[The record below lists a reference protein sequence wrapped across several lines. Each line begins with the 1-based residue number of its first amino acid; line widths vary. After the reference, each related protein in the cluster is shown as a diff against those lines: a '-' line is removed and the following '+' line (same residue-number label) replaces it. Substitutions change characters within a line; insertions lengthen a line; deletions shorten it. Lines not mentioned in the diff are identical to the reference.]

1 MGDDLGISF
10 SPPGITKCYAE
21 GSPFESNKTGTSV
34 GFADQ
39 VQAAIYGAQTMDF
52 RNDGTSGVTGH
63 DSHNGGGDT
72 LRDVLIMADDLG
84 AKDGQAPMMMDK
96 NMTEGRIDLME
107 KPATIDTEGS
117 DVAAV
122 LAAMAKAA
130 PAPRQDLTD
139 SKSVGERRFTIIT
152 DSSRDGLLTEF
163 GKETLEYRYL
173 LPGESYQ
180 DLFARVADA
189 YADDE
194 AHAQRLYDHISRLW
208 FMPATPVLSNG
219 GTGRGLPISC
229 YLNSVDDSLEGIVS
243 TWNENVWLA
252 SRGGGIGTYW
262 GQVRGI
268 GEPVGLNGKTSGI
281 IPFVRVMDSLTLAI
295 SQGSL
300 RRGSAAVYI
309 DVSHPEIE
317 EFLEIRKPSGDFNRK
332 ALNLHHGVLLT
343 DEFMNAVRNGD
354 EFALRS
360 PRDGSERGRVDA
372 RSLFQKLVETRL
384 ATGEPYIV
392 FNDTVNRTMPEHH
405 RALGLKVSTSNLCS
419 EITLPTGRDHL
430 GNDRT
435 AVCCLSSLNL
445 EKWDEWAGDKNF
457 VEDVMRFLDNV
468 LQDYIDRAPPEMAR
482 AKYSAMRE
490 RSVGMGVM
498 GFHSFLQSR
507 GLGFES
513 ALAKSWNMKIFRHI
527 HAKANEA
534 SMLLAQER
542 GACPDAEDMGKMER
556 FSCKMA
562 IAPTASISIICGG
575 TSACIEPIPAN
586 IYTHKTLSGSFV
598 VKNPY
603 LEKLLRDKSKD
614 STNVWNT
621 ILEKGGSVQHLDFL
635 SAEEK
640 EAFKTSF
647 EIDQRWLLE
656 LAADRTPYIDQAQS
670 LNLFIPADVDKWD
683 LMMLH
688 FQAWEKGIKSLY
700 YLRSKSVQRAG
711 FAGSGMDGGVE
722 ADNTLDAKKVELMTA
737 QTDYD
742 ECLACQ

>member
-1 MGDDLGISF
+1 MWNISAFRPVAILG
-10 SPPGITKCYAE
+10 
-21 GSPFESNKTGTSV
+21 
-34 GFADQ
+34 AD
-39 VQAAIYGAQTMDF
+39 VDF
-52 RNDGTSGVTGH
+52 RNGNDGSVGME
-63 DSHNGGGDT
+63 DT
-72 LRDVLIMADDLG
+72 LFAAEPAPGATKEAGKDPAVKMAD
-84 AKDGQAPMMMDK
+84 KTDK
-96 NMTEGRIDLME
+96 
-107 KPATIDTEGS
+107 GS
-117 DVAAV
+117 DALVAD
-122 LAAMAKAA
+122 LATDALAGAAKAVVSA
-130 PAPRQDLTD
+130 AGEDSKRIHARRFSITTDPSRDALLTD
-139 SKSVGERRFTIIT
+139 
-152 DSSRDGLLTEF
+152 F
-163 GKETLEYRYL
+163 GKETLDDRYL
-173 LPGESYQ
+173 LPGEKYQ

-189 YADDE
+189 YADDQD
-194 AHAQRLYDHISRLW
+194 HAQRLYDYISKLW

-229 YLNSVDDSLEGIVS
+229 YLNSVEDSLEGIVG

-300 RRGSAAVYI
+300 RRGSAACYL

-343 DEFMNAVRNGD
+343 DEFMEAVRDGTDFN
-354 EFALRS
+354 LRS
-360 PRDGSERGRVDA
+360 PRDGSVRGTVNA
-372 RSLFQKLVETRL
+372 RALFQKLVETRL

-392 FNDTVNRTMPEHH
+392 FSDTVNRTMPKHH
-405 RALGLKVSTSNLCS
+405 RDLGLKVSTSNLCS

-445 EKWDEWAGDKNF
+445 ETWDQWNGDKRF
-457 VEDVMRFLDNV
+457 IEDVLRFLDNV
-468 LQDYIDRAPPEMAR
+468 LQDYIDRAPDEMAR

-498 GFHSFLQSR
+498 GFHSFLQQK
-507 GLGFES
+507 GIGFET
-513 ALAKSWNMKIFRHI
+513 AM
-527 HAKANEA
+527 AKAWNLKMFKHVAAKADEA
-534 SMLLAQER
+534 SILLAQER
-542 GACPDAEDMGKMER
+542 GACPDAADMGVMQR

-603 LEKLLRDKSKD
+603 LEKLLQAKSKD
-614 STNVWNT
+614 STNVWNS
-621 ILEKGGSVQHLDFL
+621 ILEHGGSVQHLDFL
-635 SAEEK
+635 SPEEK
-640 EAFKTSF
+640 AVYKTSF

-656 LAADRTPYIDQAQS
+656 FAADRTPYIDQAQS
-670 LNLFIPADVDKWD
+670 LNLYIPADVDKWD

-688 FQAWEKGIKSLY
+688 FQAWERGIKSLY

-711 FAGSGMDGGVE
+711 FAGGVE
-722 ADNTLDAKKVELMTA
+722 ADNTAEAPKIELA
-737 QTDYD
+737 AQQTDYE

>member
-1 MGDDLGISF
+1 MPKS
-10 SPPGITKCYAE
+10 E
-21 GSPFESNKTGTSV
+21 
-34 GFADQ
+34 
-39 VQAAIYGAQTMDF
+39 
-52 RNDGTSGVTGH
+52 
-63 DSHNGGGDT
+63 
-72 LRDVLIMADDLG
+72 
-84 AKDGQAPMMMDK
+84 
-96 NMTEGRIDLME
+96 
-107 KPATIDTEGS
+107 
-117 DVAAV
+117 
-122 LAAMAKAA
+122 A
-130 PAPRQDLTD
+130 PASSPLSSHAIQA
-139 SKSVGERRFTIIT
+139 RRFPVTT
-152 DSSRDGLLTEF
+152 DASRDALLTEF
-163 GKETLEYRYL
+163 GKETLRDRYL

-180 DLFARVADA
+180 DLFARVAAA
-189 YADDE
+189 YADD
-194 AHAQRLYDHISRLW
+194 ADHAQRVYDYVSRLW

-229 YLNSVDDSLEGIVS
+229 YLNSVDDSLEGIVN

-262 GQVRGI
+262 GNVRGI

-300 RRGSAAVYI
+300 RRGSAACYLDI
-309 DVSHPEIE
+309 SHPEIE
-317 EFLEIRKPSGDFNRK
+317 EFLEIRKASGDFNRK

-343 DEFMNAVRNGD
+343 DAFMEAVRDGA
-354 EFALRS
+354 EFPLRS
-360 PRDGSERGRVDA
+360 PKDQSIRATVDA
-372 RSLFQKLVETRL
+372 RALFQKLVETRL
-384 ATGEPYIV
+384 ATGEPYII
-392 FNDTVNRTMPEHH
+392 FADQVNRSMPKHH
-405 RALGLKVSTSNLCS
+405 RDLGLKVSTSNLCS

-445 EKWDEWAGDKNF
+445 ETWDEWNGDKQF

-482 AKYSAMRE
+482 AKYSASRE
-490 RSVGMGVM
+490 RSVGLGVM
-498 GFHSFLQSR
+498 GYHSFLQAR
-507 GLGFES
+507 MIPFES
-513 ALAKSWNMKIFRHI
+513 AMAKSWNLKIFKHI
-527 HAKANEA
+527 NAQVNEA
-534 SMLLAQER
+534 SMMLAQER
-542 GACPDAEDMGKMER
+542 GPCPDAADMGVMER

-586 IYTHKTLSGSFV
+586 IYTHKTLSGSFSI
-598 VKNPY
+598 KNPY

-621 ILEKGGSVQHLDFL
+621 ILENGGSIQHLDFL
-635 SAEEK
+635 SQDEK
-640 EAFKTSF
+640 DVFKTSF

-670 LNLFIPADVDKWD
+670 LNLFIPADVEKWD
-683 LMMLH
+683 LLMLH
-688 FQAWEKGIKSLY
+688 FRAWELGIKSLY

-711 FAGSGMDGGVE
+711 FAGGVE
-722 ADNTLDAKKVELMTA
+722 ADNTPDLKKIELNAGET
-737 QTDYD
+737 TDYD

>member
-1 MGDDLGISF
+1 
-10 SPPGITKCYAE
+10 
-21 GSPFESNKTGTSV
+21 
-34 GFADQ
+34 
-39 VQAAIYGAQTMDF
+39 MDF
-52 RNDGTSGVTGH
+52 R
-63 DSHNGGGDT
+63 DT
-72 LRDVLIMADDLG
+72 HREAAGETAMGLDD
-84 AKDGQAPMMMDK
+84 
-96 NMTEGRIDLME
+96 NMTTEAEAADAAPSKDTNKAMSMESKDAGSADL
-107 KPATIDTEGS
+107 
-117 DVAAV
+117 VAA
-122 LAAMAKAA
+122 ATASAMAEAGKAMA
-130 PAPRQDLTD
+130 AQADKPRQD
-139 SKSVGERRFTIIT
+139 SKSVNPRRFTIVT
-152 DSSRDGLLTEF
+152 DASRDVNLTEF
-163 GKETLEYRYL
+163 GKATLNDRYL
-173 LPGESYQ
+173 LPNETYQ

-189 YADDE
+189 YADDND
-194 AHAQRLYDHISRLW
+194 HAQRIYDYISNLW

-229 YLNSVDDSLEGIVS
+229 YLNSVSDSLDGIVG

-252 SRGGGIGTYW
+252 SKGGGIGTYW
-262 GQVRGI
+262 GNVRGI

-300 RRGSAAVYI
+300 RRGSAACYI
-309 DVSHPEIE
+309 DIHHPEIE

-332 ALNLHHGVLLT
+332 ALNLHHGVLVT
-343 DEFMNAVRNGD
+343 DEFMEAVRTGED
-354 EFALRS
+354 FELKS
-360 PRDGSERGRVDA
+360 PKDGSVRGTVNA
-372 RSLFQKLVETRL
+372 RSLFQKLVEVRL

-392 FNDTVNRTMPEHH
+392 FSDTVNRMMPKHH
-405 RALGLKVSTSNLCS
+405 RDLGLKVSTSNLCS
-419 EITLPTGRDHL
+419 EITLPTGIDHL

-445 EKWDEWAGDKNF
+445 EKWEEWNGDKQF

-468 LQDYIDRAPPEMAR
+468 LQDYIDRAPDEMAR
-482 AKYSAMRE
+482 AKYSASRE
-490 RSVGMGVM
+490 RSVGLGVM
-498 GFHSFLQSR
+498 GFHSFLQSK
-507 GLGFES
+507 GIGFES
-513 ALAKSWNMKIFRHI
+513 PMAKVWNLKMFKHI
-527 HAKANEA
+527 NAKASEA

-542 GACPDAEDMGKMER
+542 GPCPDAAEMGATER

-586 IYTHKTLSGSFV
+586 IYTHKTLSGNFV

-603 LEKLLRDKSKD
+603 LEKLLDKKAKN
-614 STNVWNT
+614 STNVWNS

-635 SAEEK
+635 TDEEK
-640 EAFKTSF
+640 AAYKTSF

-656 LAADRTPYIDQAQS
+656 FAADRAPFIDQAQS

-711 FAGSGMDGGVE
+711 FAGGVE
-722 ADNTLDAKKVELMTA
+722 ADNTADPAKYELTA
-737 QTDYD
+737 GESTDYD